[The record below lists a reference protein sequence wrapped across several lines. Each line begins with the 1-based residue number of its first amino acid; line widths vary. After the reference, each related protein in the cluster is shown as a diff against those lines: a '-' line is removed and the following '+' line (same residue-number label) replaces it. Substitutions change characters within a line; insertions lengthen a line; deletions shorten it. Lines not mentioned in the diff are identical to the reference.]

1 MHEFAI
7 ASGVVDIALAHC
19 DGRRVTAVNLRI
31 GALRCVRW
39 CLTHSRRAFELAARG
54 TACAGARLERELVP
68 ALLYCPACAREWTP
82 TEPAFRCF
90 VCQEAAVV
98 IGGRGTR
105 GRVDR
110 GGGLPNVMRS
120 FPR

>member
-31 GALRCVRW
+31 GALRQVVPDT
-39 CLTHSRRAFELAARG
+39 LATAFELAARG

-98 IGGRGTR
+98 IGGRELEVESIEVEDCPT
-105 GRVDR
+105 
-110 GGGLPNVMRS
+110 
-120 FPR
+120 